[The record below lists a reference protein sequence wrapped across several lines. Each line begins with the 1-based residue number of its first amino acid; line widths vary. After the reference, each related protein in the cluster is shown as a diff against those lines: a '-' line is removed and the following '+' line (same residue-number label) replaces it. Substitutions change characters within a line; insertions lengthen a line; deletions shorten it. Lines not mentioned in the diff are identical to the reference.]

1 MRRDYFELEVENVD
15 WTSGDEA
22 PAQPTLHIEF
32 HGPDDLLR
40 ERLTGRDGE
49 LLAAQE
55 TDVSFRLHDPVDDP
69 EGEGVLGVSNRVT
82 GDFVLELNQETT
94 DVVRFIRATREYGQV
109 AGADDGRYR
118 VAISIGD
125 DPLVEYEKRTFL
137 VYDADGD
144 LLRGR
149 SLIPSGVEL

>member
-1 MRRDYFELEVENVD
+1 MRRDYFELEVTNVD
-15 WTSGDEA
+15 WTSDDET
-22 PAQPTLHIEF
+22 PAQPTLYIDF

-49 LLAAQE
+49 LLAAEE
-55 TDVSFRLHDPVDDP
+55 TDVAFRLHDPVDDA

-82 GDFVLELNQETT
+82 GDFVLELNQETA
-94 DVVRFIRATREYGQV
+94 DVMRFIRATREYGQV
-109 AGADDGRYR
+109 ADADDGRYR
-118 VAISIGD
+118 VVVAIGD
-125 DPLVEYEKRTFL
+125 DPVVEYEKRTFL